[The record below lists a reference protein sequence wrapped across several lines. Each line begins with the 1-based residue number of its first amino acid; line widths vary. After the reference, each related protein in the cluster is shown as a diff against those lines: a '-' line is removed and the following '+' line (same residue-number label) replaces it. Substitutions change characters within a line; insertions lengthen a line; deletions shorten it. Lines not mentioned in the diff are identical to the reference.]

1 MDPYCTLII
10 EELLKSNMHFDS
22 RYLEFINA
30 WLLLVN
36 ILLNMRNGIEF
47 QYHSISLLSI
57 FDLSTDPILPNTVS
71 RLFVSP
77 GLGQNC

>member
-1 MDPYCTLII
+1 MFATVKYKGLHHLDPYCTLIN
-10 EELLKSNMHFDS
+10 EALLKSKMHFDS

-30 WLLLVN
+30 CLLKLVN

-57 FDLSTDPILPNTVS
+57 FDLSTDPYIT
-71 RLFVSP
+71 
-77 GLGQNC
+77 